1 MTATRFVRVMHEGV
15 PRYGVI
21 DGTEVA
27 LIEPHPFVPFRAT
40 GDRLPIEGL
49 RLLAPVI
56 PSKIVCVGKNYRD
69 HAAELGGE
77 VPTEPLYFLKPSS
90 SVIGPGEPIRLP
102 TDLSD
107 EVHHEAELAV
117 VVGALL
123 QRVTPEEAWPGCS
136 ATPARTTSRPATSSA
151 ASRSGSAPRGSTRSV
166 PLGPAVAT
174 GLDPADLRVRCLVDG
189 ELRQDG
195 TTADLVWDVAHAA
208 ERDLAGR
215 DAPPERRGPDR
226 HAGRRRPAPAGPA
239 GPGRDRRH
247 RRAREPG
254 RRPAGPGRSRAGE
267 RARQRRDPVGRQLS
281 CQTATLSAVA

>member
-69 HAAELGGE
+69 HAAEMGGE
-77 VPTEPLYFLKPSS
+77 VPTDALYFLKPSS

-123 QRVTPEEAWPGCS
+123 QRVTPEEAVAGVLGYTC
-136 ATPARTTSRPATSSA
+136 ANDVTARDLQRRESQWFRAKGFDSFC
-151 ASRSGSAPRGSTRSV
+151 

-189 ELRQDG
+189 DVRQDG
-195 TTADLVWDVAHAA
+195 TTADLVWDVGTLLS
-208 ERDLAGR
+208 EVSQVVTLLPSDVVLTGTPAGV
-215 DAPPERRGPDR
+215 GPILPGQRVRVEIEGIGALENPVVDR
-226 HAGRRRPAPAGPA
+226 QAPAGP
-239 GPGRDRRH
+239 
-247 RRAREPG
+247 
-254 RRPAGPGRSRAGE
+254 E
-267 RARQRRDPVGRQLS
+267 RANGHGSDGTPSDVS
-281 CQTATLSAVA
+281 